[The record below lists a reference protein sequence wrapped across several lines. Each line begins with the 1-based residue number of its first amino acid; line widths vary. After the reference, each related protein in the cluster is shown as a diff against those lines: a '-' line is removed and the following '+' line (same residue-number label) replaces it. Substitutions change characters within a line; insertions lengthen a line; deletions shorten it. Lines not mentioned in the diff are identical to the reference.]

1 MHRLDDLL
9 PIGEAAKIRGVSVDT
24 IRRWQKKGKLRAE
37 LTEGGHRRF
46 KVADLLKVDNPSLRF
61 TVCYGRVSTRDKK
74 DDLARQIAVLELYA
88 EDKGW
93 NERVVLKD
101 IGSGVNYK
109 KKGLF
114 KLLEM
119 LQRNEVERLI
129 ITDKDRLLRLGSELI
144 FSLCEINGT
153 EVIILNKAVQ
163 QEPEQEM
170 VEDILAILTVFSA
183 RLYGKRSKRNL
194 KAMQA
199 MHEAAEKIIGADT

>member
-1 MHRLDDLL
+1 MHRLTDLL
-9 PIGEAAKIRGVSVDT
+9 QIGEAAKLRGVSVDT
-24 IRRWQKKGKLRAE
+24 IRRWEKKGKLKCT

-46 KVADLLKVDNPSLRF
+46 MVADILKVDKPDLRF

-74 DDLARQIAVLELYA
+74 DDLRRQVSVLELYCQ
-88 EDKGW
+88 ERGW
-93 NERVVLKD
+93 EQIVSLKD
-101 IGSGVNYK
+101 IGSGINYK

-119 LQRNEVERLI
+119 LQRNEVERLV

-144 FSLCEINGT
+144 FSLCEINQT
-153 EVIILNKAVQ
+153 EVVILNKPQ
-163 QEPEQEM
+163 SQEPEQEM

-183 RLYGKRSKRNL
+183 RLYGRRSRRNL

-199 MHEAAEKIIGADT
+199 MHEAVEKIIDA